1 MARNVDLENLTPEKM
16 KLANFIHSLDQKD
29 IRLREKTLE
38 VVAGYKK
45 DNEDKVELSDTLIL
59 KLVET

>member
-16 KLANFIHSLDQKD
+16 KMANSIHSLDQKD

-45 DNEDKVELSDTLIL
+45 RIKII
-59 KLVET
+59 